1 MGLRTRLDWLWPA
14 APERVEA
21 KASIAPGGAGWL
33 QMLLGYGSSKA
44 GQDIT
49 IQTAMECTAWLC
61 GARVISEG
69 LAQVPCRL
77 TQHLK
82 DGSRRLAK
90 EHPLY
95 EILYRKPNFWQTS
108 FEFREQIALH
118 LIFTNN
124 AYVLVTRNDKG
135 EVLELLPFEPGT
147 VSVTHNSDMTISY
160 RVSLVDG
167 RSIAVP
173 MSDMWHIR
181 GPSWNGWL
189 GLNAVHLAR
198 NALGLSIA
206 AEEFGSEL
214 FANGARPSGLLVNES
229 SEDLSVDQVTQLR
242 EQFESLHTGRGQRMR
257 TAVLSGVKWEPISA
271 TADEAQFIE
280 LRKFQITEVA
290 RSLRLNPIMLMHQ
303 DGTTAYAS
311 VEQMF
316 LAHDTHSMGP
326 WYERIEQSAEC
337 NLLTPAERRDGYEIE
352 LVSTGLVRGTSKE
365 RAETNQILA
374 QNGVI
379 SINEWRDEDDYGR
392 LSGAQ
397 YDRPRRAANLYGPD
411 PTEEPS

>member
-1 MGLRTRLDWLWPA
+1 
-14 APERVEA
+14 
-21 KASIAPGGAGWL
+21 
-33 QMLLGYGSSKA
+33 
-44 GQDIT
+44 
-49 IQTAMECTAWLC
+49 
-61 GARVISEG
+61 
-69 LAQVPCRL
+69 
-77 TQHLK
+77 
-82 DGSRRLAK
+82 
-90 EHPLY
+90 
-95 EILYRKPNFWQTS
+95 
-108 FEFREQIALH
+108 
-118 LIFTNN
+118 
-124 AYVLVTRNDKG
+124 
-135 EVLELLPFEPGT
+135 
-147 VSVTHNSDMTISY
+147 
-160 RVSLVDG
+160 
-167 RSIAVP
+167 
-173 MSDMWHIR
+173 
-181 GPSWNGWL
+181 
-189 GLNAVHLAR
+189 
-198 NALGLSIA
+198 
-206 AEEFGSEL
+206 
-214 FANGARPSGLLVNES
+214 
-229 SEDLSVDQVTQLR
+229 
-242 EQFESLHTGRGQRMR
+242 
-257 TAVLSGVKWEPISA
+257 
-271 TADEAQFIE
+271 